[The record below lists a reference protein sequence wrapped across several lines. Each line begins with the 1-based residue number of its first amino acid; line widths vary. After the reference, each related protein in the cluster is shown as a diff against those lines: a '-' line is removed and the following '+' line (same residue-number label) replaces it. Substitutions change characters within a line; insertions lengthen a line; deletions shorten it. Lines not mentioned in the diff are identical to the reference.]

1 MFEFL
6 KVQYRLG
13 KIGEKEL
20 DVAVVRGWITEE
32 QKEAIRG
39 NKQLPQGG

>member
-20 DVAVVRGWITEE
+20 DVAVARGWITEE

-39 NKQLPQGG
+39 NKQLPQGE